1 MTISF
6 LQTARYNATP
16 RLARLDDGQA
26 KPAPKFDSL
35 DAMIAAMQK
44 DAKAV
49 NKAAGLNATPDYTRK
64 SSFVSQDPNSLH
76 KRAFRLVRDSGPIS
90 ASDLANI
97 IGVKRGQLSCVLDKA
112 KAVAIADGYKWRTRD
127 LRIDQKTTRRE
138 YWLEKIDNDTLP
150 KGADT

>member
-1 MTISF
+1 MTLSF

-26 KPAPKFDSL
+26 KAAPQFDTL
-35 DAMIAAMQK
+35 DDLIAAMHK

-49 NKAAGLNATPDYTRK
+49 NKRAGLSAKPDYTRK

-76 KRAFRLVRDSGPIS
+76 KRAFRLARDRGPIS
-90 ASDLANI
+90 AGDMAKI
-97 IGVKRGQLSCVLDKA
+97 IGVKRGQLSNVIDKA
-112 KAVAIADGYKWRTRD
+112 KSVALTNGYKWCVRD

-138 YWLEKIDNDTLP
+138 YWLEEIDSDAL
-150 KGADT
+150 